1 MDEKYHKVCLYIVS
15 SRLKLHLNLINISQ
29 KATIKIVIKDVFL
42 KLMFFSWGSFP
53 EKQQDLHNDLPFTS
67 ERLKIE
73 NLTNLHD
80 KKQYVMHIKSR
91 IAIEKSAE
99 TC

>member
-1 MDEKYHKVCLYIVS
+1 
-15 SRLKLHLNLINISQ
+15 
-29 KATIKIVIKDVFL
+29 
-42 KLMFFSWGSFP
+42 MFFWSWCYFIEVHFLGKL
-53 EKQQDLHNDLPFTS
+53 EDLHNDLPFPY

-80 KKQYVMHIKSR
+80 KKQYVMHKSR

-99 TC
+99 TR